1 MIEPYDWAGGREA
14 MLRFGPGSGPVVI
27 AALPLFEEANRMRG
41 FAVTILRALADK
53 HGIAGVLPE
62 LPGTGESLIPSERI
76 AISDLRAGFAAAART
91 AGGRAYSMAIRSGA
105 LLDGSV
111 VVRRRWHFAPQ
122 PGDALLRALRRLHR
136 SGGLPHYGGHRLPD
150 AFLEELPDCHVEPA
164 RTLRLEGDTRPAD
177 RLVPGRALW
186 REPAPSQD
194 SELAHLLAEDIAAW
208 VRACEA

>member
-1 MIEPYDWAGGREA
+1 VIEPYDWPGGREA

-27 AALPLFEEANRMRG
+27 AALPLFEEANRMRA
-41 FAVTILRALADK
+41 FAVTILRTLGET

-76 AISDLRAGFAAAART
+76 ALSDLRAGFAAAART

-111 VVRRRWHFAPQ
+111 AVRHRWHFSPQ

-136 SGGLPHYGGHRLPD
+136 TGDAPGYGGHRLPD
-150 AFLEELPDCHVEPA
+150 SFLEELGDCHTEPA

-177 RLVPGRALW
+177 RLVAGRALW
-186 REPAPSQD
+186 REPAPEND
-194 SELAHLLAEDIAAW
+194 LALAALLADDLAAW

>member
-27 AALPLFEEANRMRG
+27 AALPLFEEANRTRG
-41 FAVTILRALADK
+41 FAVSILRTLAEV

-122 PGDALLRALRRLHR
+122 TGEALLRALHRLHR
-136 SGGLPHYGGHRLPD
+136 SSDAPGYGGHRLPD
-150 AFLEELPDCHVEPA
+150 SFLEELPECHVEPA

-177 RLVPGRALW
+177 RCVPGRALW
-186 REPAPSQD
+186 REPVPTHD
-194 SELAHLLAEDIAAW
+194 PDLADILAEDLAAW

>member
-1 MIEPYDWAGGREA
+1 MIEPYDWSGGREA

-27 AALPLFEEANRMRG
+27 AALPLFEEANRMRA
-41 FAVTILRALADK
+41 FAVSILRTLADT

-91 AGGRAYSMAIRSGA
+91 AGGRAYSMGIRSGA

-111 VVRRRWHFAPQ
+111 VIRSRWHFAPQ
-122 PGDALLRALRRLHR
+122 AGDALLRALHRLR
-136 SGGLPHYGGHRLPD
+136 GTDGAPGYGGHRLPD
-150 AFLEELPDCHVEPA
+150 TFLDELPDCHVEPA
-164 RTLRLEGDTRPAD
+164 RTIRLDDDTRPAD

-186 REPAPSQD
+186 RVAAPD
-194 SELAHLLAEDIAAW
+194 NDAALAATLADDIAAW

>member
-14 MLRFGPGSGPVVI
+14 MLRFGPGSGPVVVV
-27 AALPLFEEANRMRG
+27 ALPLFEEANRMRAL
-41 FAVTILRALADK
+41 AVAILRGLAE

-76 AISDLRAGFAAAART
+76 ALSDLRAGLAAAART

-111 VVRRRWHFAPQ
+111 ALRRRWHFAPQ
-122 PGDALLRALRRLHR
+122 TGEELLKALRRLHR
-136 SGGLPHYGGHRLPD
+136 HGDLPGYGGHRLPD
-150 AFLEELPDCHVEPA
+150 SFLEELPDCHIEPA
-164 RTLRLEGDTRPAD
+164 RTVRLDGDTRPAD
-177 RLVPGRALW
+177 HRVPGRPLW
-186 REPAPSQD
+186 RDATPD
-194 SELAHLLAEDIAAW
+194 NDLALAALLADDLAAW